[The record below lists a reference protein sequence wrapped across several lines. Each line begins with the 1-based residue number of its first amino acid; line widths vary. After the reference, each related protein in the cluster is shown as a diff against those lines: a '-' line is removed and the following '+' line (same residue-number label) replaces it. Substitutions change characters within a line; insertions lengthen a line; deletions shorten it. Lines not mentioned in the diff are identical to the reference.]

1 MTHRLFISYSHN
13 DKRRLERLHKHLAQL
28 QREGSVAAWYDREIS
43 AGGNIDHEITTE
55 LAAAD
60 IFVAALS
67 PDFIASSYCIDVELE
82 HALERELSG
91 ELTIVP
97 VIFEPCDWLNTKLG
111 KFKAIPDDGK
121 PVSEFTNENVAFL
134 TVVNELRK
142 LVSRP
147 KIGSKKSLHI
157 ETSSKTDAIEVSPTN
172 RYRVKKDFD
181 ALHKRD
187 FVEKSFKEIF
197 EFFRS
202 SIAEISLVN
211 EIEARL
217 SDLGNDHFSCTIIN
231 RGMLRKYETLHVR
244 MGGLMSEISILYGDE
259 NKSNSSNG
267 GFFVRAGEY
276 ELGFS
281 ASLFGYGNEKETL
294 SAKDVAQKLWD
305 DLLSHV
311 GVDYD

>member
-1 MTHRLFISYSHN
+1 LTHRLFISYSHN

-217 SDLGNDHFSCTIIN
+217 SDLGNDHF
-231 RGMLRKYETLHVR
+231 E
-244 MGGLMSEISILYGDE
+244 
-259 NKSNSSNG
+259 
-267 GFFVRAGEY
+267 
-276 ELGFS
+276 
-281 ASLFGYGNEKETL
+281 
-294 SAKDVAQKLWD
+294 
-305 DLLSHV
+305 
-311 GVDYD
+311 